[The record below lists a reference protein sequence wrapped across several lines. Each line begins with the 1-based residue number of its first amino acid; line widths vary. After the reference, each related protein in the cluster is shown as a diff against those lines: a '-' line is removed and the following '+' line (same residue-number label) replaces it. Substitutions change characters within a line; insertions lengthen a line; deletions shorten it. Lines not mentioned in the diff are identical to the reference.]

1 MDKKILYIVNNSN
14 YFLSHR
20 LSVALSAKRN
30 GYEVHLVSPEDKAVK
45 EIKSKGII
53 HHNIQLTRSGV
64 GVLSEI
70 RVIFSIYKKVKEIE
84 PDLVHLVTI
93 KPVIYGGIV
102 STILG
107 VKGVIAAIPGL
118 GYSYISK
125 GFKYSI
131 FRFFLSFLY
140 RLAFLKRSLR
150 VIFQNEED
158 RKKISK
164 STGLTKDKIVLIK
177 GSGVDLK
184 KFSFSIIPK
193 GIPVVSMASR
203 LQRDKG
209 VIEFFEAAK
218 IIKDKKIPVEFRF
231 IGNLDLDYA
240 FPVPTEILNA
250 WKKRNIIK
258 FLGFREDINN
268 LFKESSIIVLPSY
281 REGFPKVLQEAAACG
296 RPVITSNVAGCRDA
310 IEDNVTG
317 LLVKPR
323 DSTDLA
329 KKIEHLLSDK
339 DLLEKMSWESRK
351 LAEKEFSLDGVV
363 EKHLKIYKELFE
375 S

>member
-30 GYEVHLVSPEDKAVK
+30 GYEVHLVSPEDQAVK

-64 GVLSEI
+64 RVLSEV
-70 RVIFSIYKKVKEIE
+70 RVIFSIYKKIKEIE

-150 VIFQNEED
+150 VIFQM
-158 RKKISK
+158 KKIK
-164 STGLTKDKIVLIK
+164 R
-177 GSGVDLK
+177 
-184 KFSFSIIPK
+184 KF
-193 GIPVVSMASR
+193 
-203 LQRDKG
+203 Q
-209 VIEFFEAAK
+209 
-218 IIKDKKIPVEFRF
+218 
-231 IGNLDLDYA
+231 NLLD
-240 FPVPTEILNA
+240 
-250 WKKRNIIK
+250 
-258 FLGFREDINN
+258 
-268 LFKESSIIVLPSY
+268 
-281 REGFPKVLQEAAACG
+281 
-296 RPVITSNVAGCRDA
+296 
-310 IEDNVTG
+310 
-317 LLVKPR
+317 
-323 DSTDLA
+323 
-329 KKIEHLLSDK
+329 
-339 DLLEKMSWESRK
+339 
-351 LAEKEFSLDGVV
+351 
-363 EKHLKIYKELFE
+363 
-375 S
+375 